1 MPLSV
6 TKTDQ
11 EVKQKVIDWLTIG
24 MIHSQV
30 AQVQNLTLPSRA
42 GAAVSCHIHFQSLP
56 CHSLAAQLQLVL
68 KILITLCYSLWKGT
82 I

>member
-11 EVKQKVIDWLTIG
+11 EVNQKVIDWLTIG

-30 AQVQNLTLPSRA
+30 AQVQNLTLPSRFNA
-42 GAAVSCHIHFQSLP
+42 TSMGGNQQA
-56 CHSLAAQLQLVL
+56 
-68 KILITLCYSLWKGT
+68 
-82 I
+82 